1 MPSTITLTITTG
13 KQYIFDSRSTCIIGR
28 GEDCNLQIADNI
40 DMTVSRY
47 HCLLDINPP
56 EMRIRDLGSL
66 NGTIVNGKKIGQ
78 RKPGESPEKAAKA
91 VFPEY
96 DLSNNDQVAVGDII
110 SDIRTE
116 TELEKQK
123 TPYIPVA
130 EENNKPNFF
139 DIIKNLLNLANQ
151 GNQNLQ
157 KISNYQMIKSLGEGG
172 CGEVFLALALTE
184 KPKIYFQTAAEFKAA
199 LLKCV

>member
-1 MPSTITLTITTG
+1 MPSTVTLTLTITTGKLSG

-66 NGTIVNGKKIGQ
+66 NGTIVNDKKIGQ
-78 RKPGESPEKAAKA
+78 RKASESPEEALKA

-96 DLSNNDQVAVGDII
+96 DLVNNDQVVVGDII
-110 SDIRTE
+110 FDISIE

-123 TPYIPVA
+123 TPYIPVE

-151 GNQNLQ
+151 GNSNL
-157 KISNYQMIKSLGEGG
+157 KIISNYQIIKSLGEGG
-172 CGEVFLALALTE
+172 CGEVFLAEHIPT
-184 KPKIYFQTAAEFKAA
+184 KNG
-199 LLKCV
+199 

>member
-1 MPSTITLTITTG
+1 MPSTVTLTITTGKLSG

-40 DMTVSRY
+40 DMKVSRY

-78 RKPGESPEKAAKA
+78 RKAGESPEEALKA

-96 DLSNNDQVAVGDII
+96 DLSNNDQVVVGDII
-110 SDIRTE
+110 FDISTE

-123 TPYIPVA
+123 TPYISVE

-157 KISNYQMIKSLGEGG
+157 KISNLNSIATSRLH
-172 CGEVFLALALTE
+172 
-184 KPKIYFQTAAEFKAA
+184 TAD
-199 LLKCV
+199 